1 MDVKNNVIQNIKD
14 KYYQR
19 QAKKNKGVLAGQTV
33 ASLASTPA
41 SLLGLASLAG
51 MRKVSTISQADSV
64 ELSKAVQ
71 KGLKDS
77 GLYEKGVRVFKMKE
91 IPLPKKM
98 ESLVESFVS
107 DSIYGKKDKKALD
120 ALAQEFANCGVMKKL
135 KKVIPDLDV
144 KDGIKSNPNAIQYKF
159 GLNAG
164 FLPKANKI
172 ITPSKHLQTSVFHE
186 MGHALNANG
195 GKLLKGLQKVRPVA
209 MLAPAVILLVS
220 LLNKRK
226 TTDAPQQG
234 DNAIQKGADFVKKNA
249 AGLTALS
256 MLPMLLE
263 EGLASLRG
271 QGIAKNLVKS
281 GDLSKAL
288 LKKVRL
294 TNLGGFA
301 SYALAVVGT
310 ALAAKAAIVVKDKI
324 QAKHEAKV
332 AEKLNNN
339 K

>member
-19 QAKKNKGVLAGQTV
+19 QAKKNKGFVAAQT
-33 ASLASTPA
+33 AS
-41 SLLGLASLAG
+41 SLVSLPVSALSIASLAG
-51 MRKVSTISQADSV
+51 MRKISEISQADSV

-77 GLYEKGVRVFKMKE
+77 GLYDKGVKVFKMKE
-91 IPLPKKM
+91 IPLPKTM
-98 ESLVESFVS
+98 EDITKFLTSGVE
-107 DSIYGKKDKKALD
+107 YGKKDKKALE
-120 ALAQEFANCGVMKKL
+120 ALATELCSGATMKKL
-135 KKVIPDLDV
+135 KKLMPDFDIKDVIKL
-144 KDGIKSNPNAIQYKF
+144 NPNALQFKLGI
-159 GLNAG
+159 NAG

-172 ITPSKHLQTSVFHE
+172 VTPSKHLQTSVFHE

-195 GKLLKGLQKVRPVA
+195 GKLLKALQKARPVA
-209 MLAPAVILLVS
+209 MIVPTVILLVS

-226 TTDAPQQG
+226 TTDAPQAG

-263 EGLASLRG
+263 EGIASLRG

-301 SYALAVVGT
+301 SYALAVVGA
-310 ALAAKAAIVVKDKI
+310 ALAAKTAVVVKDKI

-339 K
+339 N